1 MRFKRK
7 KYNVVFLDRDG
18 VINKFPGRGKYITSL
33 KDFKFI
39 KGALEALKSLTRA
52 GFEIFIISNQA
63 GVAKKIYSRATLKKM
78 TEKMLKEIKKA
89 GGKIKR
95 VLYCLHRESDNC
107 PCRKPKTAMIT
118 KALKLLD
125 KPIDRKH
132 SYLVGDDISR
142 DIIMG
147 KKARLSTILVLSGRE
162 RIKERSDWQIQPDC
176 VVKNL
181 SQAARFIINN
191 ST

>member
-1 MRFKRK
+1 MKIKKK

-33 KDFKFI
+33 KEFKFI
-39 KGALEALKSLTRA
+39 PGSLEAVKNLTQA
-52 GFEIFIISNQA
+52 GFEIFVISNQA
-63 GVAKKIYSRATLKKM
+63 GVAKGIYSKATLKNM
-78 TEKMLKEIKKA
+78 TSNMLKMIKKA
-89 GGKIKR
+89 GGKIKK

-107 PCRKPKTAMIT
+107 PCRKPKTALIN
-118 KALKLLD
+118 KALKSLS

-142 DIIMG
+142 DILMG
-147 KKARLSTILVLSGRE
+147 KTARLSTILVLSGRE
-162 RIKERSDWQIQPDC
+162 KIKERSHWQIQPDC

>member
-1 MRFKRK
+1 MGFKKK
-7 KYNVVFLDRDG
+7 KYNVIFLDRDG

-33 KDFKFI
+33 KEFKFI
-39 KGALEALKSLTRA
+39 PGSLEALKSLTQA
-52 GFEIFIISNQA
+52 GFVIFVISNQA
-63 GVAKKIYSRATLKKM
+63 GVAKKIYSKATLKKM
-78 TEKMLKEIKKA
+78 TAKMLKDVKKTGGQIKK
-89 GGKIKR
+89 

-118 KALKLLD
+118 NALKALD
-125 KPIDRKH
+125 GAIDRRH

-142 DIIMG
+142 DILMG

-162 RIKERSDWQIQPDC
+162 KIKERSHWPIQPDC

>member
-1 MRFKRK
+1 MKIKKK

-18 VINKFPGRGKYITSL
+18 VINKFPGRGRYIASL
-33 KDFKFI
+33 KEFKFI
-39 KGALEALKSLTRA
+39 PGSLEAIRSLTQA

-78 TEKMLKEIKKA
+78 TAKMLKMIEKA
-89 GGKIKR
+89 GGKIRK

-107 PCRKPKTAMIT
+107 PCRKPKIALIT
-118 KALKLLD
+118 KALKFLSE
-125 KPIDRKH
+125 PIDRRH
-132 SYLVGDDISR
+132 SYLVGDDIAR
-142 DIIMG
+142 DILMG
-147 KKARLSTILVLSGRE
+147 KNARLSTILVLSGRE
-162 RIKERSDWQIQPDC
+162 KIRERSHWQIQPDC